1 MVNYVKHNVK
11 VTKKLSQHQSKSA
24 VKTVVRMN
32 KRLGE
37 ADLYQVFISFYGPN
51 HYDKD
56 ANEMRFTKIFLVK
69 LFP

>member
-1 MVNYVKHNVK
+1 
-11 VTKKLSQHQSKSA
+11 
-24 VKTVVRMN
+24 MN

-69 LFP
+69 LFPSANSFDVFKASKMR